1 MDENNDYPAP
11 FFNNGRKPGHRITK
25 VKDVN
30 DRIKALRLIMDS
42 QELADQYEAKEK
54 CISELIAAKEEIA
67 YRNEEKEKCAS
78 ELIEANEE
86 IASQSEEKEKLVSK
100 LKLANKEIAYQNE
113 ENEKRAS
120 ELIVANKELAY
131 QNKEKEKRASELLI
145 ANEELAY
152 QNDEKEKRASELLIA
167 NDELYTQNSEKE
179 LRAAELIIAN
189 KELSF
194 QNQEKE
200 KRATELIIANKEL
213 RFQNKEK
220 KKRAAERQFESNNLD
235 ALINN
240 TNDWIWSVDNNCN
253 LVTSNQPFNDIIK
266 NALGIT
272 LVQGSNM
279 LDVAL
284 TGDEYERY
292 GYFYERA
299 LKGES
304 FTQIIHHKAPID
316 SWAEISY
323 CPILQ
328 GDKVI
333 GAACHS
339 HDITEKIIAERL
351 LRATNES
358 LQNHIKDLA
367 ISNEELE
374 QFAYVAS
381 HDLQEP
387 LRMVTS
393 FLTQLEKKYRDVID
407 DKGKQY
413 IHFAVDGARRMRE
426 IILDLLEFSTVGQ
439 TDEEPE
445 KVNSNDLVNEI
456 VRFYRRQMEE
466 LGASIIF
473 NDLPS
478 FYMYGTS
485 VKQVFKN
492 LIGNSLKY
500 HRAGVP
506 PVIIIDCKKTKTH
519 FQFSVKDNGIG
530 IDPEFF
536 DKIFII
542 FQRLHNKD
550 EYCGTGMGLAIV
562 KKIVENLGG
571 KVWLKSK
578 EGEGSTFYFT
588 LQEIDKL

>member
-1 MDENNDYPAP
+1 MDENNDYPASS
-11 FFNNGRKPGHRITK
+11 FNNGRKPGHRITK

-120 ELIVANKELAY
+120 ELI
-131 QNKEKEKRASELLI
+131 
-145 ANEELAY
+145 
-152 QNDEKEKRASELLIA
+152 
-167 NDELYTQNSEKE
+167 
-179 LRAAELIIAN
+179 
-189 KELSF
+189 
-194 QNQEKE
+194 
-200 KRATELIIANKEL
+200 KEL

-304 FTQIIHHKAPID
+304 FTQIIHNKAPID

-393 FLTQLEKKYRDVID
+393 FLIQLEKKYRDVID

-413 IHFAVDGARRMRE
+413 IHFAVDGAKRMRE

-485 VKQVFKN
+485 VKQIFKN